1 MDAYVYLFF
10 AYSIIWLGIF
20 GFMWYMNKKT
30 NHLEQEM
37 ILLKELIDSKTGG

>member
-1 MDAYVYLFF
+1 MDAYIYLFL

-30 NHLEQEM
+30 NRLEQEM
-37 ILLKELIDSKTGG
+37 ILLKELIDDKKK